1 MSAEKFAAGERA
13 ALAALCAADAG
24 RELAALPQR
33 QRELRAGAL
42 EVRDPT
48 AADGTL
54 AVLLR
59 LARELP
65 AQTVLEIGTGEGLT
79 ALALALAC
87 PALRITTV
95 EADAARHAAACAHFA
110 EFGVR
115 ERVTA
120 LFADAAV
127 ALNGLQGP
135 FDLIFLDGPK
145 AQYVH
150 WLPRLKELLRVGGVL
165 AADDVLLYGWVDGSV
180 PVPYKRRSIAARL
193 GDYLA
198 AVQSDPALETL
209 VLRVGEGLA
218 VSGKRCA
225 GMCKGAET

>member
-13 ALAALCAADAG
+13 ALAALCTADAG

-33 QRELRAGAL
+33 LQKLRAGAL

-79 ALALALAC
+79 SLALALAC
-87 PALRITTV
+87 PALRITTI

-150 WLPRLKELLRVGGVL
+150 WLPRLKELLRVGGGL

>member
-33 QRELRAGAL
+33 LQKLRAGAL

-65 AQTVLEIGTGEGLT
+65 ARRVLEIGTGEGCT
-79 ALALALAC
+79 ALALLLAC
-87 PALRITTV
+87 PQLSLVTV
-95 EADAARHAAACAHFA
+95 ESDAERYAAACAHFTR
-110 EFGVR
+110 FGVSG
-115 ERVTA
+115 RVNA
-120 LFADAAV
+120 LFGDAAEV
-127 ALNGLQGP
+127 LNGLQGP

-150 WLPRLKELLRVGGVL
+150 WLPRLKGLLRIGGVL

-193 GDYLA
+193 GEYLA

-218 VSGKRCA
+218 VSRKRQ
-225 GMCKGAET
+225 AELK

>member
-33 QRELRAGAL
+33 LQKLRVGAL

-79 ALALALAC
+79 SLALALAC
-87 PALRITTV
+87 PALRITTI

-165 AADDVLLYGWVDGSV
+165 LYGWVDGSV

>member
-1 MSAEKFAAGERA
+1 MNGETVEAGGGMP
-13 ALAALCAADAG
+13 LSALCMANEAE
-24 RELAALPQR
+24 ELAVLPQPL
-33 QRELRAGAL
+33 QQLRAQART
-42 EVRDPT
+42 VRDPT

-65 AQTVLEIGTGEGLT
+65 ARRVLEIGTGEGCT
-79 ALALALAC
+79 ALALLQADPQLS
-87 PALRITTV
+87 LVTV
-95 EADAARHAAACAHFA
+95 ESDAERYAAACAHFTR
-110 EFGVR
+110 FGVSG
-115 ERVTA
+115 RVNA
-120 LFADAAV
+120 LFGDAAEV
-127 ALNGLQGP
+127 LNGLQGP

-150 WLPRLKELLRVGGVL
+150 WLPRLKGLLRIGGVL

-193 GDYLA
+193 GEYLA
-198 AVQSDPALETL
+198 AAEADEELETL

-218 VSGKRCA
+218 VSRKRQE
-225 GMCKGAET
+225 KRR